1 MSFVLL
7 QMLLCRGEVCNF
19 IIKYFNMQIFI
30 AVWML
35 ICSNNVN
42 TVFVPLSK
50 HSNCAFKPRWKDHIY
65 DMNAHECH
73 HHVTGFEST
82 FFYSFFPWG
91 FFFNSLVLQG
101 MNQPNQLRNYEIL
114 FEAKKYLRCFMEVD
128 APSKLFCPDFYL
140 FIFALEFSVQH
151 HG

>member
-1 MSFVLL
+1 
-7 QMLLCRGEVCNF
+7 
-19 IIKYFNMQIFI
+19 
-30 AVWML
+30 ML

-140 FIFALEFSVQH
+140 FIYFCPGIFSTASWVMYFLFIYFFFTMDSTVKYDYFKNKLK
-151 HG
+151 